1 MRIPGCVS
9 ILNSDSRD
17 ARALV
22 DFYRSYNLSQLSDT
36 PTRITES
43 SKSLLDVILATHVNQ
58 VLKAKVIDSSISDH
72 DLVCALLCL
81 KKLRPKPTFVT
92 TGSFEHYNT
101 DAFLH
106 DIPQVPWSVI
116 DAFSNVG
123 GKLNS
128 FDLLFNDIF
137 DQHALLKT
145 LRVLGKPN
153 PCVTDNIRAL
163 MRERDSWRR
172 LAQKTNDPMA
182 WPAYK
187 NFRREVKRENFIS
200 KMLFQ

>member
-43 SKSLLDVILATHVNQ
+43 SKSLLDVILASHVNQ
-58 VLKAKVIDSSISDH
+58 VLKAKVIESSISDH

-92 TGSFEHYNT
+92 
-101 DAFLH
+101 H
-106 DIPQVPWSVI
+106 DRQ
-116 DAFSNVG
+116 
-123 GKLNS
+123 L
-128 FDLLFNDIF
+128 
-137 DQHALLKT
+137 
-145 LRVLGKPN
+145 
-153 PCVTDNIRAL
+153 
-163 MRERDSWRR
+163 
-172 LAQKTNDPMA
+172 
-182 WPAYK
+182 
-187 NFRREVKRENFIS
+187 
-200 KMLFQ
+200 